1 MVNTWRKLGLTYIHY
16 SNIAA
21 QTLRSVL
28 LPEFQKAAEIR
39 NRTTVRFTR
48 WENGKP
54 IKKTIAPKT

>member
-1 MVNTWRKLGLTYIHY
+1 MVNTWRKLGLTYVHY
-16 SNIAA
+16 SNVAA

-28 LPEFQKAAEIR
+28 LPEFQKAAELR

-54 IKKTIAPKT
+54 IKKPFVHKS